1 VARRPAHIS
10 PSEDGSMTKF
20 LSVLAMVGLIGFA
33 TAQDKKDEKK
43 SEAFDAKKLVGEW
56 SIESGLKA
64 GSKSGDEIKK
74 MVATIDKEGVLK
86 MKTPDGEFVFKL
98 KFDEKKTPVEVDIE
112 ILDGPIG
119 KGSTTKGI
127 AELKGDEF
135 KLCYDGTGMGD
146 RPAKFD
152 GEKANLF
159 VLKKKKA
166 DK

>member
-1 VARRPAHIS
+1 
-10 PSEDGSMTKF
+10 MTKF
-20 LSVLAMVGLIGFA
+20 LSMMAMVGLVGFA

-43 SEAFDAKKLVGEW
+43 SEEFDAKKLVGEW

-64 GSKSGDEIKK
+64 GAKSGDEIKK

-119 KGSTTKGI
+119 KGSTSKGI